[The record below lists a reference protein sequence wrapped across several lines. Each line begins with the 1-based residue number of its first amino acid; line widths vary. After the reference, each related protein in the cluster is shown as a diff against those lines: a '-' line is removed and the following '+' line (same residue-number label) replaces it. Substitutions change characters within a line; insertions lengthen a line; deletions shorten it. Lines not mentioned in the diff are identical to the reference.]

1 MENTRFQSASE
12 YAINL
17 LQRELLPAFTFHNV
31 NHTVDEVVRYCNRLA
46 ELEEIDEECRHLLLV
61 AAYFHDTGL
70 TAIQR
75 LDLETFN
82 AGRSVHEMKAVE
94 IIHEILPTYGFEIE
108 EIQTVARLI
117 MATKWAHV
125 PADILEQIIR
135 DADMS
140 ALGEATDYFVH
151 TSDALQQE
159 LRSFGIVI
167 EDADWYADQ
176 KELLETYV
184 FHTNSA
190 RNLFDANKLVNTAA
204 MQARLDALNRAT
216 GVGAVGLQLE

>member
-1 MENTRFQSASE
+1 MENSRFQRASE

-46 ELEEIDEECRHLLLV
+46 ELEEIDEESRRQLLV

-82 AGRSVHEMKAVE
+82 AGRSVHEEKAVE
-94 IIHEILPTYGFEIE
+94 ITYEILPAYGFEIE

-117 MATKWAHV
+117 MATKWAHIPGDV
-125 PADILEQIIR
+125 LEQIIQ

-140 ALGEATDYFVH
+140 SIGQATDYFMH
-151 TSDALQQE
+151 SSSALHRE
-159 LRSFGIVI
+159 LEAFGIVI
-167 EDADWYADQ
+167 QDAEWYADQ

-184 FHTNSA
+184 FHTMSA
-190 RNLFDANKLVNTAA
+190 RNLFDANKLLNAA
-204 MQARLDALNRAT
+204 TMQARLAALNSEAS
-216 GVGAVGLQLE
+216 EI